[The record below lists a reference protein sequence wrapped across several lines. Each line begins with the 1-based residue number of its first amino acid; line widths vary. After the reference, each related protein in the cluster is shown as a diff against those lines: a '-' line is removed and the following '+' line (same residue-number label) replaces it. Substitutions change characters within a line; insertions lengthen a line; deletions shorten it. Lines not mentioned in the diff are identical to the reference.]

1 MNKIMKTE
9 ESKIET
15 QQEQLD
21 IPVVI
26 HSAYLV
32 YENVDDIPLCIYL
45 DEELAKKDTEQRG
58 KYFSYIKLDVMHC
71 V

>member
-1 MNKIMKTE
+1 MNKITKTE
-9 ESKIET
+9 KRENEK

-26 HSAYLV
+26 HSAYLI
-32 YENVDDIPLCIYL
+32 YENVDNIPLYIYL

-58 KYFSYIKLDVMHC
+58 KYFSYIKLDVIHC